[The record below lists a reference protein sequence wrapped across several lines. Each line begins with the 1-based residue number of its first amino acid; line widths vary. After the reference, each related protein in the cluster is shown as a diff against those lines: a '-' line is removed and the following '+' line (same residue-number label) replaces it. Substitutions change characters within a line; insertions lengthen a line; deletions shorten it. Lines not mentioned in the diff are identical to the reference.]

1 MAHEKQRL
9 LNISENIKKLQS
21 NLEKA
26 VDFMNTTFELI
37 MDESEELK
45 GKVSMLVNENKV
57 LNDQLNLKDMKEDTT
72 NLSSHIDYLERNLK
86 GINVE
91 ISGRPFK

>member
-26 VDFMNTTFELI
+26 VDFMNTKFELI
-37 MDESEELK
+37 MDKSKK
-45 GKVSMLVNENKV
+45 G
-57 LNDQLNLKDMKEDTT
+57 Q
-72 NLSSHIDYLERNLK
+72 I
-86 GINVE
+86 
-91 ISGRPFK
+91 

>member
-26 VDFMNTTFELI
+26 VDFMNTKFEII
-37 MDESEELK
+37 MDESKELK
-45 GKVSMLVNENKV
+45 CNISILVNEK
-57 LNDQLNLKDMKEDTT
+57 KKC
-72 NLSSHIDYLERNLK
+72 
-86 GINVE
+86 
-91 ISGRPFK
+91 